1 MNPTTPRVLVTGAAG
16 RLGGTVAELFH
27 AEGFD
32 LLATDVVDAHDVP
45 YRFERADLL
54 DHESVAELLPGID
67 VVLHIGNH
75 PGIGRRP
82 PQLVFNEN
90 IAMNENVFQGA
101 AEHGVSRI
109 VFASTVQLIGSHADE
124 RTVVDPPPRPR
135 FPISGDTPPTPSNAY
150 ALSKTV
156 SEVMLRY
163 YAERCGI
170 QCTALRLP
178 LLHHHQDS
186 IMVDSGSEHP
196 DDIVEGFTGLTY
208 DDAAS
213 LFRAVVASDL
223 TGFRIFMAGTS
234 HRHRELDLPDLIR
247 TYYPEVDP
255 DTPDLIDLTA
265 VTRDTG
271 WQPGPGYRRPSAD
284 STPPDPTPPDPT
296 PPGG

>member
-1 MNPTTPRVLVTGAAG
+1 MTSSTTRVLVTGAAG
-16 RLGGTVAELFH
+16 RLGGTVASRFH

-32 LLATDVVDAHDVP
+32 LLATDVVDADDVP

-54 DHESVAELLPGID
+54 DHVAVSALLVDID

-75 PGIGRRP
+75 PGIGPRP

-90 IAMNENVFQGA
+90 ITMNENVFQGA

-109 VFASTVQLIGSHADE
+109 VFASTLQLIGSHVDA
-124 RTVVDPPPRPR
+124 RTVVEPPPRPT
-135 FPISGDTPPTPSNAY
+135 FPLSGDSLPTPSNVY

-156 SEVMLRY
+156 AETMLRY

-170 QCTALRLP
+170 QCTALRFP
-178 LLHHHQDS
+178 LLHRGQES
-186 IMVDSGSEHP
+186 IMVDSGTERP
-196 DDIVEGFTGLTY
+196 DDITEGFTGLTY

-213 LFRAVVASDL
+213 LFLAVVNTDL
-223 TGFRIFMAGTS
+223 VGFRTYMAGTS
-234 HRHRELDLPDLIR
+234 HRHRDLELPDLIR
-247 TYYPEVDP
+247 THYPELDP
-255 DTPDLIDLTA
+255 NTPDLIDLTS

-271 WQPGPGYRRPSAD
+271 WQLGPGYRRPTD
-284 STPPDPTPPDPT
+284 DPLHT

>member
-1 MNPTTPRVLVTGAAG
+1 MTSRNERVLVTGAAG
-16 RLGGTVAELFH
+16 RLGGTVAARLH
-27 AEGFD
+27 TEGFD
-32 LLATDVVDAHDVP
+32 LVATDVVDAGDVP

-54 DHESVAELLPGID
+54 DHEAASALLTDIE

-75 PGIGRRP
+75 PGIGPRP

-101 AEHGVSRI
+101 AERGVSRI
-109 VFASTVQLIGSHADE
+109 VFASTLQLVGSHVDE
-124 RTVVDPPPRPR
+124 RTVVDAPPRPNY
-135 FPISGDTPPTPSNAY
+135 PLSGDTPPTPSNVY

-186 IMVDSGSEHP
+186 IMVGSGSERA

-213 LFRAVVASDL
+213 LFLAAVDTDL
-223 TGFRIFMAGTS
+223 SGFRIFMAGTS
-234 HRHRELDLPDLIR
+234 HRHRDLALPDLIR
-247 TYYPEVDP
+247 RHYPELDP
-255 DTPDLIDLTA
+255 DTPDLIDLTT

-271 WQPGPGYRRPSAD
+271 WRLGPGYRPAD
-284 STPPDPTPPDPT
+284 GEQHPDPSGD
-296 PPGG
+296 

>member
-1 MNPTTPRVLVTGAAG
+1 MTASTPRVLVTGAAG
-16 RLGGTVAELFH
+16 RLGRTVAALFH

-32 LLATDVVDAHDVP
+32 LLATDVVDAGAVP
-45 YRFERADLL
+45 YRFERVDLL
-54 DHESVAELLPGID
+54 DHEATSALLDDVD

-75 PGIGRRP
+75 PGIGPVP
-82 PQLVFNEN
+82 PQVVFNQN

-101 AEHGVSRI
+101 AERGVSRI
-109 VFASTVQLIGSHADE
+109 VFASTLQLIGSHVDD
-124 RTVVDPPPRPR
+124 RTVVEPPPRPT
-135 FPISGDTPPTPSNAY
+135 FPLSGETPPTPSNVY

-156 SEVMLRY
+156 TETMLRY

-178 LLHHHQDS
+178 MLHHEPHS
-186 IMVDSGSEHP
+186 VEVGAGAERP

-213 LFRAVVASDL
+213 LFLAVVRADL
-223 TGFRIFMAGTS
+223 SGFRIFMVGTS
-234 HRHRELDLPDLIR
+234 HRHRDLELADLIR
-247 TYYPEVDP
+247 THYPELDP

-271 WQPGPGYRRPSAD
+271 WQLGSAYRRATSEQR
-284 STPPDPTPPDPT
+284 PTPSGD
-296 PPGG
+296 